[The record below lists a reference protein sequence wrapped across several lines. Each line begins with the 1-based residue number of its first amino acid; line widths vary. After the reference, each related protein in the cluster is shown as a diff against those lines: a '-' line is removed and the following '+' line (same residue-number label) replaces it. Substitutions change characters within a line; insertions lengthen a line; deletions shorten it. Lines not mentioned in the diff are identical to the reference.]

1 MTKNKSVAIF
11 VTDSTVFII
20 LGGNPNVEELV
31 LSSLNDFGNL
41 SPGEEQLLSRKITK
55 FPRNSDERI
64 VCKQSRGELK
74 YIYPIQS
81 RKQNHVGPLC

>member
-1 MTKNKSVAIF
+1 MAIF

-41 SPGEEQLLSRKITK
+41 SPGEGQLLPRKIVMK
-55 FPRNSDERI
+55 
-64 VCKQSRGELK
+64 EL
-74 YIYPIQS
+74 YA
-81 RKQNHVGPLC
+81 NEVVGN